1 MASRPPVALLWT
13 APALDDLDDIAA
25 FIALDA
31 PIAAGQLV
39 SRALAAL
46 ERLRRF
52 PASGRWVPE
61 LSSRTYREVIVA
73 PLRMV
78 YRREKSTIL
87 IVHVMRGE
95 QRLRPGRLQRGT

>member
-1 MASRPPVALLWT
+1 MAARSSSLIWT

-25 FIALDA
+25 FVALDSA
-31 PIAAGQLV
+31 DGAATLIE
-39 SRALAAL
+39 RALAAV

-61 LSSRTYREVIVA
+61 LTSRTYREVIVA
-73 PLRMV
+73 PLRIF
-78 YRREKSTIL
+78 YRREGTSVL

-95 QRLRPGRLQRGT
+95 QRLQSQRLRRK